1 MLVVDDEPEMSSIT
15 RLALSDFSYLG
26 RPIEFLIAYSDAHA
40 RELLAQHAGTQAQG
54 DSNIALAYID
64 VVMERD
70 TAGLDLVNHIRNDL
84 GNREMRIVLR
94 TGQPGVAPE
103 RKVIRDFDINEYMNK
118 THATADKM
126 YSCTLAALRAYDDII
141 TLKRSRQQLERYR
154 DGLEMVIEASAN
166 LFEQRSLQIFSR
178 GLLHQLSALLMPI
191 RQTMIVRVNGVN
203 GVTVVQTA
211 TGFEVLARAGSFD
224 HTDASLS
231 SEVLQSLNDCMALQ
245 RTLVQGNVFVGYF
258 PTKRGIVNL
267 IYLDGIG
274 GADALDF
281 KLIDVFSKN
290 ISIAF
295 ENLYL
300 DREIADTQI
309 DIIAT
314 LGDVVET
321 RSGDT
326 ANHVKRVAHL
336 ASMLGEAMGLSED
349 ECQLLYMAS
358 PMHDIGKVAIPDSIL
373 LKKGSLDA
381 DEWTHMQRHAQIG
394 QDIFA
399 RSNRPLFQAAA
410 VIAGQ
415 HHEKFDGSGYP
426 RGLKGDEIHIFA
438 RIVALVDVFDALVN
452 KRSYKE
458 SWPMAR
464 VVEFILAGK
473 GKHFDPVLVDFLLSN
488 LDWAKRQMAK
498 FPDGQSVDSESTRPA
513 SPMSAQRQ

>member
-1 MLVVDDEPEMSSIT
+1 
-15 RLALSDFSYLG
+15 
-26 RPIEFLIAYSDAHA
+26 
-40 RELLAQHAGTQAQG
+40 
-54 DSNIALAYID
+54 
-64 VVMERD
+64 MERD

-84 GNREMRIVLR
+84 GNRDMRIVLR

-103 RKVIRDFDINEYMNK
+103 RDVIRDFEINEYMNK
-118 THATADKM
+118 THATADKL

-154 DGLEMVIEASAN
+154 DGLELVIEASAN
-166 LFEQRSLQIFSR
+166 LFEQRSLRIFAR

-191 RQTMIVRVNGVN
+191 RQTMVVRASHADGSSGAN

-211 TGFEVLARAGSFD
+211 TGFEVLARAGRFD
-224 HTDASLS
+224 QGDVNASPEAESELS
-231 SEVLQSLNDCMALQ
+231 PEVVQSLNECMTAK

-258 PTKRGIVNL
+258 PTKRGITNL
-267 IYLDGIG
+267 IYLDGVA

-349 ECQLLYMAS
+349 DCQLLYMAS

-373 LKKGSLDA
+373 LKKGGLDA
-381 DEWTHMQRHAQIG
+381 EEWAHMKRHAEIG
-394 QDIFA
+394 QNIFA
-399 RSNRPLFQAAA
+399 RSSRPLFQAAA

-415 HHEKFDGSGYP
+415 HHEKYDGTGYP
-426 RGLKGDEIHIFA
+426 NGLKGESIHIFA

-458 SWPMAR
+458 SWPMEQ
-464 VVEFILAGK
+464 VVVFIQAGS
-473 GKHFDPVLVDFLLSN
+473 GSHFDPVLVDFLINN

-498 FPDGQSVDSESTRPA
+498 FPDGQAVDSESTRPV
-513 SPMSAQRQ
+513 SPMSTQRHDSPR